1 MQKRKERAIIIGTV
15 KNFAIAERTTRNVDL
30 WRYFEFVRRQARY
43 GATRHKVGRMKIAA
57 TLKPVQSAI

>member
-1 MQKRKERAIIIGTV
+1 MQKREERAILSEQSKISQLP
-15 KNFAIAERTTRNVDL
+15 NERPEMST